1 MLKYFVETAIRLVP
15 LTLML
20 GLIQGYI
27 RNTFSE
33 DKISQKIAE
42 VSIFLGIL
50 FSLSLGLM
58 KNFTSKISTGMWNLR
73 IYAVTLAAFLLFIIL
88 VILKKFMKKL
98 PAFTISLAAGV
109 TAIALMVYFASVIVN
124 YFYVI
129 WLVDRSFFTS
139 KALLAVIG
147 VVLGFILSLVYGIS
161 LCKSTKAVPENI
173 TFAAV
178 SIVLLINEADQIAD
192 SFSIMLARRII
203 PSNRLLFNIARYGSN
218 HSSVFIY
225 AVIIT
230 AIIIPV
236 VLWARSFNI
245 NEPYSNPAQRRKI
258 LAKWRKYRRWGTTV
272 VICSVFSVLT
282 ISVINAYANRVI
294 ELSPIEDNKVD
305 DKNFYISLEQ
315 VSDGHLHRFAHITKN
330 NTEIRVIVIQKPNS
344 SAYGIGLDACE
355 ICGQTGYYEREG
367 QVVCNRCNVVMN
379 INTIGFKGGCNP
391 IPVEYSVMDGN
402 IVIPLEALL
411 KHESEFD

>member
-33 DKISQKIAE
+33 DKISQKISE

-50 FSLSLGLM
+50 FSLLLGLM

-73 IYAVTLAAFLLFIIL
+73 IYAVTLAAFLLFVIL
-88 VILKKFMKKL
+88 VILKKFMKRL
-98 PAFTISLAAGV
+98 PAFTISLAAGI

-139 KALLAVIG
+139 KALLALIG

-411 KHESEFD
+411 EHESEFD

>member
-15 LTLML
+15 LMLML

-33 DKISQKIAE
+33 DKISQKIAG

-73 IYAVTLAAFLLFIIL
+73 IYAVTLAAFLLFVIL

-161 LCKSTKAVPENI
+161 LCKSIKAVPENI

-411 KHESEFD
+411 EHESEFD

>member
-50 FSLSLGLM
+50 FSLLLGLM

-73 IYAVTLAAFLLFIIL
+73 IYAVTLAAFLLFVIL

-109 TAIALMVYFASVIVN
+109 TVIALMVYFASVIVN

-411 KHESEFD
+411 EHESEFD

>member
-33 DKISQKIAE
+33 DKISQKISE

-50 FSLSLGLM
+50 FSLLLGLM

-73 IYAVTLAAFLLFIIL
+73 IYAVTLAAFLLFVIL

-98 PAFTISLAAGV
+98 PAFTISLAAGI

-139 KALLAVIG
+139 KALLALIG

-411 KHESEFD
+411 EHESEFD

>member
-305 DKNFYISLEQ
+305 DKNFYIALEQ

-411 KHESEFD
+411 EHESEFD